1 MKTKF
6 DENVASKIPETRDS
20 QEPELP
26 WKITDEEMSKA
37 DSQTEEYRAAV
48 TQEAPLQ
55 VRGALLILMVVTIFF
70 VIANTVINIYLEK
83 TTMQENVLKQT
94 EKVSVLKTDLEK
106 VASEKVALSENTSR
120 LEKRVS
126 DLSAQKEL
134 FTAVIETLT
143 KKADDT
149 QVPSNDSAPEA
160 KE

>member
-37 DSQTEEYRAAV
+37 ESQTEEYRAAV
-48 TQEAPLQ
+48 TQAPPLQ
-55 VRGALLILMVVTIFF
+55 IRGTLLAIMVVTIFF
-70 VIANTVINIYLEK
+70 VIANTVINIYLK
-83 TTMQENVLKQT
+83 NAIMQENVLKQT
-94 EKVSVLKTDLEK
+94 KKVSVLKTDLEK
-106 VASEKVALSENTSR
+106 VAAEKVALSENTSR
-120 LEKRVS
+120 LEKRIS

-149 QVPSNDSAPEA
+149 QVPPNDSASEA